1 MCTIWPKF
9 GSKPSSKFV
18 KTIFEDVGKSENI
31 VKHETKE
38 CDKDALEEEKNFSES

>member
-9 GSKPSSKFV
+9 GSKPPSKFV